1 MLSPLQAL
9 CTLALAT
16 ICYILALAIHRLHIH
31 PLAHFPGPK
40 LAAATKWYEFW
51 YDIIVPPGGQ
61 YSAIINRLHDKY
73 GDVVRINP
81 DELHIRD
88 PDMYEHVYAS
98 SVKRDKWYNAARMTG
113 KEHGSFTTIPHELH
127 RRRKVANAPMMMR
140 RRVHANQSILFAETD
155 ALVANV
161 QRAAASGEVLDLGVL
176 FIGYALDVVGAY
188 FFDKAIGA
196 QKDAELARNWRQ
208 VTKSTARMTPIMK
221 QLPSFAKLVA
231 RVPSSVV
238 KSLLPNASVLAD
250 LQDQMLT
257 WATEFHSNREGAN
270 VLEEEVDPN
279 PRTLF
284 QTIENSKLPESEKG
298 TPRLVDEGIDVI
310 VAGSESTAQVLT
322 RGVVELM
329 LNPDTLVRARQE
341 LVCASSLKGE
351 CQLSLADLEKLPY
364 LVSCPNLAS
373 QLIPG

>member
-1 MLSPLQAL
+1 MLSLPQAL
-9 CTLALAT
+9 CSLALAT
-16 ICYILALAIHRLHIH
+16 TCYILALAVYRLQYH

-51 YDIIVPPGGQ
+51 YDIIVPPGGR
-61 YSAIINRLHDKY
+61 YSAIIDRLHDKY
-73 GDVVRINP
+73 GPVVRINP

-113 KEHGSFTTIPHELH
+113 KEYGSFTTIPHELH
-127 RRRKVANAPMMMR
+127 RRKRVANTPMMMR
-140 RRVHANQSILFAETD
+140 RRVHANQSILVAETD

-161 QRAAASGEVLDLGVL
+161 QRAAANGEVLDLGVL

-188 FFDKAIGA
+188 FFDKTIGA

-231 RVPSSVV
+231 RVPSSAV
-238 KSLLPNASVLAD
+238 KSLLPSASVLAD

-257 WATEFHSNREGAN
+257 WATEFRSKRMGVSILGEEAVSN
-270 VLEEEVDPN
+270 L
-279 PRTLF
+279 RTLF
-284 QTIENSKLPESEKG
+284 QTIENSKLPEAEKG

-310 VAGSESTAQVLT
+310 IAGSETTAQILT
-322 RGVVELM
+322 RAVVELM
-329 LNPDTLVRARQE
+329 TNPSTLLQARQE
-341 LVCASSLKGE
+341 LVYAASLKDEG
-351 CQLSLADLEKLPY
+351 QLSLADLEELPY
-364 LVSCPNLAS
+364 LVSCP
-373 QLIPG
+373 